1 MKKEVYLYA
10 DWVYK
15 YVGRSFCIWEV
26 SWIQLTV
33 GEDTKLFLSENIYLT
48 ALRPRLRDERIFV
61 CEVFHERNT
70 LGIQVYANRPRFL
83 FDVDVNGN
91 IVSDKS
97 AAAGS
102 FGSLAIGTF

>member
-33 GEDTKLFLSENIYLT
+33 GEDTKLFLSENISK
-48 ALRPRLRDERIFV
+48 RPQTSTQR
-61 CEVFHERNT
+61 
-70 LGIQVYANRPRFL
+70 
-83 FDVDVNGN
+83 
-91 IVSDKS
+91 
-97 AAAGS
+97 
-102 FGSLAIGTF
+102 